1 MIKAFMMMTMMMMM
15 MMMMVMM
22 MMIMDAETEGVYR
35 LVIGT
40 SHHESHGVL
49 NRSMFV
55 GVRERIMIVHQ
66 VFVNVHECL

>member
-1 MIKAFMMMTMMMMM
+1 MIKAFMMMMM
-15 MMMMVMM
+15 MMMMMM
-22 MMIMDAETEGVYR
+22 IIIMDAETEGVYR
-35 LVIGT
+35 LVIGA

-66 VFVNVHECL
+66 VFVNVCECL